1 MKNRWLGIIKSMN
14 VLIIDKNK
22 ILWYNIYRIKKGSD
36 CVSKYP
42 GSLHNHTDYSN
53 ETLRDCINKVN
64 SLIDTA
70 IDLGHDCV
78 AITDH

>member
-1 MKNRWLGIIKSMN
+1 M
-14 VLIIDKNK
+14 
-22 ILWYNIYRIKKGSD
+22 
-36 CVSKYP
+36 SKYP

-70 IDLGHDCV
+70 IELDHECV
-78 AITDH
+78 AITDHETISSYIKAEKY